1 MNKQNLRIIGIDKG
15 EETQVKDTEN
25 IFNKIIE
32 ENFLNLK
39 KMTIKVQ
46 GAYRT
51 PSRLDQKRKQK
62 NLFLLPSPQH
72 LREPSK
78 LTI

>member
-25 IFNKIIE
+25 IFSKIIE
-32 ENFLNLK
+32 ENCLNLK

-51 PSRLDQKRKQK
+51 PNRLEQKRK
-62 NLFLLPSPQH
+62 SPRHNKTLNIQN
-72 LREPSK
+72 REY
-78 LTI
+78 